1 MPALTG
7 KSMELASPKI
17 QPQNFYVP
25 EQKPDFTKGKKT
37 TLDPNFRSSQNRRL
51 FSHRSPRHSVWRRHR
66 QIRASGHLPGG
77 QGRSQK
83 HPQTGGVP
91 GLAPGTG
98 TDGVG
103 PDRFPVFGFLI
114 RVPRLAPRFQ
124 SGAGKHDSRDSSGRQ
139 PMLPAQPNNPN
150 THQPTKRRR
159 RNPPAPPGPQLIQ
172 DCGIPKIP
180 PTDKGVSTVT
190 SQPRDPKDA

>member
-1 MPALTG
+1 MPVLTG
-7 KSMELASPKI
+7 KSMELASQKI
-17 QPQNFYVP
+17 QPQKFYVP

-51 FSHRSPRHSVWRRHR
+51 FSHRSPRHPVWRRHR

-83 HPQTGGVP
+83 HPQTGGMP

-103 PDRFPVFGFLI
+103 PGHFPGF
-114 RVPRLAPRFQ
+114 RVSDPAAASCTTIPVRSSKAQ
-124 SGAGKHDSRDSSGRQ
+124 QQGHAWDSLGRQ
-139 PMLPAQPNNPN
+139 QMIPAQPNHPA
-150 THQPTKRRR
+150 THQPAKGRR

-172 DCGIPKIP
+172 D
-180 PTDKGVSTVT
+180 
-190 SQPRDPKDA
+190 